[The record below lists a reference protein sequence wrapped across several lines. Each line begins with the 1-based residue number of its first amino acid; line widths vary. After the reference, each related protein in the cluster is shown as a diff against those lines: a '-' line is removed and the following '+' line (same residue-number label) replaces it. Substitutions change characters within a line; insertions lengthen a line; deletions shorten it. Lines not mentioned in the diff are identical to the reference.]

1 MPQAVINEIIN
12 KEHVAV
18 RVNGPIGGDSIL
30 SQNYDHLLLVA
41 GGVAVGQLTYS
52 IIHSCVTQVCFP

>member
-1 MPQAVINEIIN
+1 MAQAVIDEIIN

-30 SQNYDHLLLVA
+30 SQQYDHLLLMA
-41 GGVAVGQLTYS
+41 GGVAVSG
-52 IIHSCVTQVCFP
+52 HE